1 MKRFWD
7 ILLGGLLILYVIA
20 VNLISSTKIAFS
32 YPIAA
37 LGIIIVGYHFI
48 KDKIKKS
55 LVLSKTLR
63 AVKMIICIFI
73 ICFLGIEILIIS
85 YPKNSLQKTD
95 YILVLGAGLS
105 NGKTPSLILQ
115 GRLDAAIKCFQQND
129 SAYIVLSGGKGN
141 DEDLPESHA
150 MSIYLQDGGI
160 NKNKIIIEDKSQNTN
175 ENFKFSKK
183 RIEEFSKKSL
193 KESSVKIITT
203 DFHALRSSIL
213 AKRNGY
219 VKIDNYSSTTV
230 WYLIPITYTREA
242 FAIVK
247 SIIFDR

>member
-1 MKRFWD
+1 MKKIWD

-32 YPIAA
+32 YPIVA
-37 LGIIIVGYHFI
+37 LGIIMVGYHFI

-55 LVLSKTLR
+55 LVLSKILR
-63 AVKMIICIFI
+63 AVKMIIYIFI

-150 MSIYLQDGGI
+150 MSIYLQDKGI